1 MEDKTMDDK
10 MQQAIDKARDLATR
24 ISERRGATMDDLIKT
39 LKQDEGL
46 KLTEVKKT
54 GKSKAVMLDITAE
67 GGNEREA
74 LQNWSNAARRAILQV
89 A

>member
-1 MEDKTMDDK
+1 MDKET
-10 MQQAIDKARDLATR
+10 QQAIDKARDLAKQ
-24 ISERRGATMDDLIKT
+24 ISDHRGARMDDLIKT

-46 KLTEVKKT
+46 KLIKVAKTDRVKAK
-54 GKSKAVMLDITAE
+54 MLGIEAQ
-67 GGNEREA
+67 GVHEREA